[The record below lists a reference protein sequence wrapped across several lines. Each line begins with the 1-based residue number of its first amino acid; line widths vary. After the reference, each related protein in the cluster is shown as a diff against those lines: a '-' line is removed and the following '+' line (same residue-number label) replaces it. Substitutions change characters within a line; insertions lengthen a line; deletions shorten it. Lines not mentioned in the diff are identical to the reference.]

1 MTMMGTLTRADL
13 VMAVQSAVRAPSL
26 LNTQPWRFRLRA
38 GAVEVLA
45 DPARRL
51 PFADPTWWA
60 VRIACGA
67 AVFNLRLAF
76 AVHGTPARIAL
87 RPDPADPQLMA
98 RLVPGSPRP
107 PTPIERQ
114 LFSAIQQRHS
124 NRSPFWSD
132 PVPADVRAR
141 LVDAARGEGAWLELV
156 IGAGP
161 VAAIAEV
168 VQAASRVLHRD
179 PRYRQEMAGWIRD
192 QPCAD
197 GVPIQAAGPMPEPYD
212 LLPQRPFSN
221 RPRTPGHDFE
231 AEPLVAVLGAA
242 GNTAVDQLTA
252 GEALQRVLLTAADAG
267 LAVSMLSQPIE
278 VPAAREQLRLALGR
292 FGTPQMVLRIGYG
305 QAGAPIPR
313 RPVNEVIDRT

>member
-1 MTMMGTLTRADL
+1 MTTTTTLTRADL
-13 VMAVQSAVRAPSL
+13 ATAVRAAVRAPSL
-26 LNTQPWRFRLRA
+26 LNTQPWRFRLRD

-51 PFADPTWWA
+51 PLADPSGWA

-76 AVHGTPARIAL
+76 AVHGTPATVAL
-87 RPDPADPQLMA
+87 RPDPTDPNLMA
-98 RLVPGSPRP
+98 RLSAGPPRP
-107 PTPIERQ
+107 PTPMERQ
-114 LFSAIQQRHS
+114 LYAAIPARHS
-124 NRSPFWSD
+124 NREPFWSD
-132 PVPADVRAR
+132 PVSADVRAR
-141 LVDAARGEGAWLELV
+141 LVDAARGEGGWLELV

-168 VQAASRVLHRD
+168 VQAAGRVLHRD
-179 PRYRQEMAGWIRD
+179 PRYRQEMARWVRT
-192 QPCAD
+192 QPGPD
-197 GVPIQAAGPMPEPYD
+197 GVPIRAAGPSPEPYD

-221 RPRTPGHDFE
+221 VPRTPGRDYE

-242 GNTAVDQLTA
+242 GNTAGDQLTA
-252 GEALQRVLLTAADAG
+252 GQALQRVLLTATDAG
-267 LAVSMLSQPIE
+267 LSASMLSQPIE

-305 QAGAPIPR
+305 QPGAPTPR
-313 RPVNEVIDRT
+313 RPVSDVIDRL